1 MRIHLQAVG
10 ISGHTGCGK
19 TTQVPQFVLDD
30 HAKKNKFVNIV
41 VTQPRRI
48 AAQGRNSI
56 EQILFH
62 FLPCYEF

>member
-1 MRIHLQAVG
+1 MTV

-30 HAKKNKFVNIV
+30 HARKNKFVNIV

-48 AAQGRNSI
+48 AAQGGWNSI
-56 EQILFH
+56 GQHIWIHL
-62 FLPCYEF
+62 